1 MEDYIK
7 NFKNAVANSFE
18 QKNKEY
24 KTMDLDKLGKFT
36 LKSGKFK
43 GRTFEESLK
52 NNTEYCTWIYTNRA
66 TIQGS
71 LKTFIIYLE
80 RLLY

>member
-1 MEDYIK
+1 MEEYIK
-7 NFKNAVANSFE
+7 NFKNSVANSFE
-18 QKNKEY
+18 EKNKEY

-43 GRTFEESLK
+43 GQSFVETIK
-52 NNTEYCTWIYTNRA
+52 NNTDYATWIYSNRS

-80 RLLY
+80 RLIE